1 MSRQFKKKLG
11 WLLTLAVFYG
21 CARSLYPP
29 PDEDPTLKFP
39 PFYREF
45 PVHVDKPGQV
55 FELDGVLL
63 RALVIAA
70 NEYTPPSNGK
80 QQCWEK
86 PESLRY
92 RFIRKDNIIFVEVIE
107 DDAACDHKWL
117 ALDSGAA
124 YAISG
129 DGRILRRLIGSQTGE
144 LLGLDTPSGHG
155 VPVPASEVGSSTA
168 PNDWEGLAPILGM
181 KQDGGTHLPDF
192 IVVPANDDPLPAGG
206 LPGDAP
212 DGGT

>member
-1 MSRQFKKKLG
+1 MSEQFKKSLG

-70 NEYTPPSNGK
+70 NEYTPPSNRET
-80 QQCWEK
+80 QCWEK

-92 RFIRKDNIIFVEVIE
+92 RFIRKDNIIFVEAIE
-107 DDAACDHKWL
+107 DDAACEHKWI

-124 YAISG
+124 YAIRS
-129 DGRILRRLIGSQTGE
+129 DGRILRRLMGSQTGE
-144 LLGLDTPSGHG
+144 LLGLDTSSGHS
-155 VPVPASEVGSSTA
+155 VPVPDSEVGSSTA
-168 PNDWEGLAPILGM
+168 PVNWEGLAPILRM
-181 KQDGGTHLPDF
+181 KQDAGTRLPDF
-192 IVVPANDDPLPAGG
+192 IIVPANNGPIPDGG
-206 LPGDAP
+206 LTEDAP
-212 DGGT
+212 DAGT